1 MELAAGAL
9 ALAVALSAALAGCSG
24 AAACLDPAINW
35 GLGQALFTGS
45 MSAS

>member
-1 MELAAGAL
+1 MELAAGAP
-9 ALAVALSAALAGCSG
+9 ALAVARAAALAGCSG